1 MFSIKKLSKI
11 YSKIYYQINNLHW
24 TDHWFDNKYPNRYNS
39 YDSLTE
45 RQWQNLFDVCCIIEA
60 NFDRFD
66 MAEYHSY
73 NECGTTHCLAGW
85 AVALEVNDP
94 DFSYTCGFLSS
105 TDYVIKKYNLRDRAT
120 TSDIAVA
127 ILSEYI
133 KPFFYLYQGGN
144 SENVMYR
151 EFILPVIKEGK
162 KDGLI
167 VSPHAQDFITKT
179 TDK

>member
-1 MFSIKKLSKI
+1 MFSIKKLNKI
-11 YSKIYYQINNLHW
+11 YNKIHNQINNLHW
-24 TDHWFDNKYPNRYNS
+24 TDHWFDNQYPNRYNS

-60 NFDRFD
+60 NYDRFD

-85 AVALEVNDP
+85 AVALEANDP
-94 DFSYTCGFLSS
+94 DFSYTYSL
-105 TDYVIKKYNLRDRAT
+105 DYLLEKYNLRYRAA
-120 TSDIAVA
+120 TSDIAAA

-133 KPFFYLYQGGN
+133 KPFFYLYQGRN
-144 SENVMYR
+144 PENVMYR
-151 EFILPVIKEGK
+151 EFILPVIEEGK

-179 TDK
+179 TYK